1 MDTLYYYTIY
11 LTDGTIHLKP
21 FLTREECKKY
31 KEKADQ
37 VWKENG
43 RYKYSK
49 ITKKN
54 LESYGTEFWL

>member
-21 FLTREECKKY
+21 FLSREEAKVY
-31 KEKADQ
+31 KAKADE
-37 VWKENG
+37 VWKNKG